1 MDSSYKIIQET
12 ILTDA
17 EKDRLVQLKFHYL
30 PDYAKFILENK
41 LRDFAISQLQL
52 ARKLKIPLLKY
63 FESLSDEI
71 LIENGMRS
79 AEKLLESLSEN
90 SSGEYIIQSV
100 NSWVSDQGP
109 IITTDQVVPEDL
121 ILISYARRTTFR
133 DFLIYYTKDL
143 AVGMK
148 VAEEMDRFTVELDSL
163 CFKILVHLQQ
173 RLYKQAQSIAS
184 MGNWEWDLKK
194 NKLKWSDEMF
204 RIYEIDPHSESY
216 NNVAA
221 LNHPEDAPFVLDQ
234 MKRSRE
240 TFTPHDFYYRI
251 CLKNGK
257 EKFLHAKGEV
267 ITDENGEA
275 VKMFGTLQDR
285 TQQKAIEKKL
295 QDEQYFIAQ
304 IAELTPSIIATY
316 NINTGKYL
324 FINKALQP
332 LLGYDPQEVMVKGV
346 GFFVD
351 IIHPDDLETL
361 MEKNRQALFAA
372 NQMSEPPGH
381 EPISEFT
388 YRMRHKNGEY
398 RWFQTLGTIF
408 SRNKINQVEEVL
420 NISVDVTNQVEAA
433 ILLNIKNEELS
444 KSEER
449 YQQKNE
455 ALEQINQELE
465 SFNYVASHDLK
476 EPLRKIKLFT
486 DRILQKNE
494 QLPEDIKE
502 YFTKIVS
509 ASLRMEQLINSV
521 LRYSRTSAEERK
533 LVDMDLNVLLAEVKL
548 DLIEDIKDKKAEI
561 EANILPTLPVDAFQF
576 HQLFTNL
583 ISNGIK
589 YSQQGIPPIIKISS
603 GMSSMN
609 ETDTKGSNGLYHT
622 ITFAD
627 NGIGFKQVY
636 AEKIFGLFQR
646 LHPRHEFE
654 GTGIG
659 LAICKK
665 IMQNHDGFIRAK
677 GEPGKGA
684 EFTISLPARVEK
696 S

>member
-1 MDSSYKIIQET
+1 
-12 ILTDA
+12 
-17 EKDRLVQLKFHYL
+17 
-30 PDYAKFILENK
+30 
-41 LRDFAISQLQL
+41 
-52 ARKLKIPLLKY
+52 
-63 FESLSDEI
+63 
-71 LIENGMRS
+71 
-79 AEKLLESLSEN
+79 
-90 SSGEYIIQSV
+90 
-100 NSWVSDQGP
+100 
-109 IITTDQVVPEDL
+109 
-121 ILISYARRTTFR
+121 
-133 DFLIYYTKDL
+133 
-143 AVGMK
+143 
-148 VAEEMDRFTVELDSL
+148 
-163 CFKILVHLQQ
+163 
-173 RLYKQAQSIAS
+173 
-184 MGNWEWDLKK
+184 
-194 NKLKWSDEMF
+194 MF
-204 RIYEIDPHSESY
+204 RIYELDPHSESY

-221 LNHPEDAPFVLDQ
+221 LNHPEDAPFVLEQ
-234 MKRSRE
+234 MKKSRE
-240 TFTPHDFYYRI
+240 TLAPHDFYYRI

-267 ITDENGEA
+267 IPDENGEA
-275 VKMFGTLQDR
+275 VRMYGTLQDR
-285 TQQKAIEKKL
+285 TQQKLMEKKL
-295 QDEQYFIAQ
+295 QDEQYFIGQ

-346 GFFVD
+346 GFFAD
-351 IIHPDDLETL
+351 IIHPDDLESL
-361 MEKNRQALFAA
+361 MEKNSRALVAA
-372 NQMSEPPGH
+372 NQMVKPPGGH
-381 EPISEFT
+381 EPIAEFT

-398 RWFQTLGTIF
+398 RWFHTLGTIF
-408 SRNKINQVEEVL
+408 SRNKINLVEEVL

-433 ILLNIKNEELS
+433 IMLNIKNEELS

-455 ALEQINQELE
+455 ALEQLNQELE

-486 DRILQKNE
+486 DRILQKND

-502 YFTKIVS
+502 YFSKIIS
-509 ASLRMEQLINSV
+509 AALRMEQLIDSV

-533 LVDMDLNVLLAEVKL
+533 LVDTDLNVLLSEVKL

-561 EANILPTLPVDAFQF
+561 EANVLPILPVDPFQF

-589 YSQQGIPPIIKISS
+589 YSQQGVPPVIKISA
-603 GMSSMN
+603 GMSSLN
-609 ETDTKGSNGLYHT
+609 ETDSKGSNVHYHT
-622 ITFAD
+622 ITFSD

-646 LHPRHEFE
+646 LHPRYEFE

-659 LAICKK
+659 LAICRK
-665 IMQNHDGFIRAK
+665 IMQNHEGFIRAK

-684 EFTISLPARVEK
+684 EFTIYLPAHIEK